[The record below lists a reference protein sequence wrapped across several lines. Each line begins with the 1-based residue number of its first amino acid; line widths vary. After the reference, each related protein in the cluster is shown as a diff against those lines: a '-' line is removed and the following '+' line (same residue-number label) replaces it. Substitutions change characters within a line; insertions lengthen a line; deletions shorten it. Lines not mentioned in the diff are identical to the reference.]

1 MEKPILTLVNHPLWG
16 AILQP
21 LWVQE
26 NASDSMDILE
36 IAVSRSSYFSKLTD
50 NQKKVIQ
57 IAEKYSDKALMKLYS
72 KEKTT
77 SDFLKKVP
85 ESTIKTYIR
94 PCIENYHKQIASLL
108 PHPDLP
114 VYLRESNKIRVL
126 YEDDKITLSNR
137 PAKAVFNFI
146 KDETSGFR
154 YFIQV
159 KWENEIID
167 LKEKTGYELCS
178 DPAIVVVDRK
188 LFAFKDIDTKKLSPF
203 FTKSHISVPAASE
216 KSYIEKFVTNCIR
229 KYDVNSSGLNISEI
243 YPGKDAL
250 LSLESDWNQRPAL
263 RLRFQYDSRAYN
275 PKSGSNKI
283 VLSEQ
288 KNDETHIVYY
298 FRDNAWE
305 NECLESLL
313 SSGLEKYLE
322 NYFIVKTED
331 KNPDEEPEDEVF
343 GIIDWLREHSD
354 VLSQF
359 TLEQN
364 HLQHTYYVGEIKLKT
379 EIDSD
384 RDWFDIKSTAVFGD
398 IQIPFSQFHHH
409 ILKGIREYLLPN
421 NQIAI
426 LPKEWFYRYYEM
438 MLYGKRNGE
447 NIRLRR
453 HYYQLIEHIKNPND
467 LSSDIKNMALLP
479 VPEGLNA
486 QLRPYQ
492 QKGFSWLVYLRE
504 NNFGGCLAD
513 DMGLGKTLQTIALMQ
528 YIASF
533 RNQTVKKKADDSG
546 QYFLF
551 EEENIDV
558 PTEESHASL
567 LVVPT
572 SLLHNWQNE
581 LKRFA
586 PQLKYYSYSGLK
598 RIKSKDIE
606 KIFNRYN
613 IVITTYGT
621 LRNDIDYLRNCRFD
635 YLILDESQFVKNPE
649 SIAYKAVKQIDA
661 SRKLVLTGT
670 PIENSLTDLWAQF
683 NIINEGML
691 GNFSSFKKIYIHP
704 IINKKNTEK
713 TEVLQKMIRPF
724 LLRRTKEEVAPELPP
739 LLEEVIYCD
748 MSDEQK
754 KRYDKEKNKI
764 RNSLID
770 TTIQLGKSYTGNT
783 TVMMLQGLM
792 RLRLLANHP
801 ILTEKEFIGESG
813 KFEQVI
819 MQFESLKAGRHK
831 VLIFSAFVK
840 HLKLFADYFDQQSW
854 KYAMLTGATIDREK
868 EIARF
873 AEQDDVSCFFISLKA
888 GGVGLN
894 LTAADYVFILDPWW
908 NPAAEMQAVSRAH
921 RIGQE
926 KNVMVY
932 RFISSDTIEEKIV
945 KLQQKKSKLV
955 ETFIHSKKTVDLSE
969 KEIIEELLS

>member
-1 MEKPILTLVNHPLWG
+1 MENLILTLVNHQLWG
-16 AILQP
+16 VILQP
-21 LWVQE
+21 VWVKK
-26 NASDSMDILE
+26 NASDSMNVLE
-36 IAVSRSSYFSKLTD
+36 IAGSRSSYFPKLPD
-50 NQKKVIQ
+50 IQKKIIQ

-85 ESTIKTYIR
+85 ENTIKTYIR
-94 PCIENYHKQIASLL
+94 PCIENYHKQIISLL
-108 PHPDLP
+108 PESELSF
-114 VYLRESNKIRVL
+114 YLRGSNKIRVL
-126 YEDDKITLSNR
+126 YEDDKIDLSDK

-146 KDETSGFR
+146 KDQILGFR

-159 KWENEIID
+159 KWGKEIID
-167 LKEKTGYELCS
+167 LKEKSGFELCS

-188 LFAFKDIDTKKLSPF
+188 LFVFEDIDTKKLSPF
-203 FTKSHISVPAASE
+203 FTKSYISVPAASE
-216 KSYIEKFVTNCIR
+216 KSYIEKFVVNCVR
-229 KYDVNSSGLNISEI
+229 KYEVNSSGLNITEI
-243 YPGKDAL
+243 HPHKEAL
-250 LSLESDWNQRPAL
+250 LSLESDWNQRPVL
-263 RLRFQYDSRAYN
+263 RLHFQYDARLHNVSSN
-275 PKSGSNKI
+275 TNKI

-288 KNDETHIVYY
+288 KNEETHIVYY
-298 FRDNAWE
+298 FRDNDWE
-305 NECLESLL
+305 NESIELLL

-322 NYFIVKTED
+322 NNFVIKTEN
-331 KNPDEEPEDEVF
+331 KNSDEELEDEVY
-343 GIIDWLREHSD
+343 GIIDWLRTHSD
-354 VLSQF
+354 VLSRF
-359 TLEQN
+359 MLEQN
-364 HLQHTYYVGEIKLKT
+364 HLQQTYYVGEIELQT
-379 EIDSD
+379 EIDSE
-384 RDWFDIKSTAVFGD
+384 RDWFDIKCTAVFGE
-398 IQIPFSQFHHH
+398 IKIPFNRFYHH

-438 MLYGKRNGE
+438 MLYGKRFGE
-447 NIRLRR
+447 KIRLKRY
-453 HYYQLIEHIKNPND
+453 YYQLVEHIGASKDN
-467 LSSDIKNMALLP
+467 LLSDIENRVLHP

-504 NNFGGCLAD
+504 NHFGGCLAD
-513 DMGLGKTLQTIALMQ
+513 DMGLGKTLQTITLMQ
-528 YIASF
+528 YVALL
-533 RNQTVKKKADDSG
+533 RNKTVKKRTNDSG
-546 QYFLF
+546 QFFLF
-551 EEENIDV
+551 EEDNIEV
-558 PTEESHASL
+558 PTEEFPASL

-586 PQLKYYSYSGLK
+586 PGLKYYSYSGIK
-598 RIKSKDIE
+598 RIKSNDIE

-613 IVITTYGT
+613 IIITTYGV
-621 LRNDIDYLRNCRFD
+621 LRNDIDILRNCRFD

-649 SIAYKAVKQIDA
+649 SVAYKAVKQIEA
-661 SRKLVLTGT
+661 SHKLVLTGT
-670 PIENSLTDLWAQF
+670 PIENSLSDLWAQF
-683 NIINEGML
+683 NIINEDML
-691 GNFSSFKKIYIHP
+691 GNFSFFKKVYVNQ
-704 IINKKNTEK
+704 IINKKNKEK
-713 TEVLQKMIRPF
+713 EEVLLKMIRPF

-754 KRYDKEKNKI
+754 SRYDKEKNKI
-764 RNSLID
+764 RNSLIESV
-770 TTIQLGKSYTGNT
+770 THLGNLPHRNT
-783 TVMMLQGLM
+783 SFMALQGLM

-801 ILTEKEFIGESG
+801 MLTEKEFIGESG

-819 MQFESLKAGRHK
+819 MQFESLKAGNHK

-840 HLKLFADYFDQQSW
+840 HLNLFADYFDKQSW
-854 KYAMLTGATIDREK
+854 KYALLTGETGDREK
-868 EIARF
+868 EITRF
-873 AEQDDVSCFFISLKA
+873 TEQKDVNCFFISLKA

-932 RFISSDTIEEKIV
+932 RFISTDTIEEKIV
-945 KLQQKKSKLV
+945 KLQQEKSKLV
-955 ETFIHSKKTVDLSE
+955 ETFINSKNVLHLSE
-969 KEIIEELLS
+969 KEIDELLN